1 MENDALRHEIAGN
14 FDFFQ
19 RTLKEQLRAH
29 AGQFALIKAR
39 RIHGYFD
46 TAGAADTEGWSR
58 FSDKLYSIQQ
68 VTPEP
73 VELGLYANAGD

>member
-1 MENDALRHEIAGN
+1 MTDDSLRSEIASN

-19 RTLKEQLRAH
+19 RTLSEHLRAH

-39 RIHGYFD
+39 RVHGYFD
-46 TAGAADTEGWSR
+46 TPSEADNVGWSH
-58 FSDKLYSIQQ
+58 FADKIYSIQQ

-73 VELGLYANAGD
+73 VELGLYANASD